1 MKKLLLITVFLS
13 PFLISQEFDKKFL
26 ETLPDDVRN
35 SVEQKVTAQADAE
48 KPVYRRASSMLDKP
62 INKSNVFGSNFFD
75 TMQSSFMPT
84 NEPNFDS
91 SYVLDFGDILEIQLI
106 GQRELKEE
114 FSIKRDGSINV
125 ANIGSISLSG
135 LSIDQ
140 ASSLIKSK
148 VESIYI
154 GTDAYISLVN
164 VRDIQVLITG
174 NAYNPGIYTLNGN
187 SNVLHALSMAGGIDE
202 LGSFREIKL
211 IRNNKHIETIDLYN
225 TFVYGKSNHRFR
237 LRSGDSIVVSPS
249 INIINVLSGV
259 NRIGSYELKQNETL
273 YDLVNYANGLNSS
286 ADINFIQLQS
296 LNKDSVITT
305 KLSVE
310 DFPNVIAED
319 NDTLIIREYVYY
331 NISISGAITSPGD
344 YKIRRGDTLSTVIK
358 RAGGY
363 LQSSYPFGGYL
374 DNIKSKE
381 LNLMASKSLEK
392 SFLLSMLTNGSSNGK
407 QEGGEVSSL
416 MSIFSNDSDYV
427 APGRKI
433 VEFDLDVIK
442 AYPELDT
449 VLEDGDALTIPTNT
463 NQVYLFGE
471 VSNEGGVRYSP
482 NKSIEYYINLSG
494 GILDSADIS
503 SAYILSPNGETIN
516 YITKNGRLSFLR
528 RKQDILIYPGSIVFI
543 PREGQI
549 QNKTLIAS
557 IWAPIISSFALSI
570 ASISALNN

>member
-135 LSIDQ
+135 LSMDQ

-427 APGRKI
+427 VPGRKI

-463 NQVYLFGE
+463 NH
-471 VSNEGGVRYSP
+471 
-482 NKSIEYYINLSG
+482 
-494 GILDSADIS
+494 
-503 SAYILSPNGETIN
+503 
-516 YITKNGRLSFLR
+516 
-528 RKQDILIYPGSIVFI
+528 
-543 PREGQI
+543 
-549 QNKTLIAS
+549 
-557 IWAPIISSFALSI
+557 
-570 ASISALNN
+570 

>member
-135 LSIDQ
+135 LSMDQ

-427 APGRKI
+427 VPGRKI

-528 RKQDILIYPGSIVFI
+528 SKQDILIYPGSIVFI